1 MVNGHF
7 AERMRRC
14 LPTFLFVFLLVNAG
28 CRAPAEKRESVPV
41 VRMATVLGRVMT
53 PFSEALDKVLP
64 DHFPARL
71 EIERG
76 KTTENYVDMLQAGQ
90 IELAMIQTD
99 VAYQAYTHGVGD
111 SSRPQHKLRGVA
123 VLYTNP
129 IHLLATKTSGVRS
142 ITDLRGKRVFVG
154 TGHNPAEY
162 TVKMTLEGAG
172 LSLSEIRAMTMPTE
186 SVVSALRSGELD
198 AAFVRTA
205 DPSPTTQAMMDLP
218 GVSFVPITQIET
230 IQAHHPFLHS
240 TSIPAGIYGSHP
252 EIETV
257 GVDMLLTCRD
267 DLPEEL
273 VYWITRT
280 LFESLPALADS
291 LKAIRQ
297 IDLEHI
303 QASPIPLHPGA
314 ARFYRG
320 RELFP

>member
-71 EIERG
+71 EIERA
-76 KTTENYVDMLQAGQ
+76 KTTENYVEMLEAGQ

-99 VAYQAYTHGVGD
+99 VAYQAYTRGVGD
-111 SSRPQHKLRGVA
+111 STHPQHKLRGVA
-123 VLYTNP
+123 VLYTIP
-129 IHLLATKTSGVRS
+129 IHLLATKPSGIRS
-142 ITDLRGKRVFVG
+142 ITDLGGKRVFVG

-162 TVKMTLEGAG
+162 AVKMTLEGAG
-172 LSLSEIRAMTMPTE
+172 VSLGEIHAMTMPTE
-186 SVVSALRSGELD
+186 AVVSALRSGQLD
-198 AAFVRTA
+198 AAFVRSN
-205 DPSPTTQAMMDLP
+205 DPSPATQAMMDVP
-218 GVSFVPITQIET
+218 GVSFIPITQIER

-240 TSIPAGIYGSHP
+240 TSIQAGIYGGHP